1 MIRLS
6 SFLFLFLAF
15 LVSLNAHAL
24 NRITEVKI
32 PDFNSCIPVGTVVA
46 DNVYCANVTH
56 RGFTGWAITKSSRSK
71 FKAAYPNFDAV
82 HAGIAHVASFSQ
94 GASCPDGTEFNE
106 TSGICEQN
114 KCKELQQ
121 SGDVVELTWLRD
133 VWGDNMTGAYW
144 CKAGVQCVAQ
154 IETHVGCHEDRC
166 FGDAPYTGD
175 KCENPE
181 TEGVMCSDSTCSTA
195 RPEPEKPPTP
205 EPEPDPDTEHKPTDP
220 TKPIPDPN
228 PLPPID
234 VKPPPP
240 EVVDPEPEV
249 PEPELTPDS
258 NGDVVK
264 AVTNLNRDV
273 NKALNDLNIDI
284 NKANAEQNGELMLLN
299 ANVKQNSEHLAKL
312 REENIDIY
320 DNTKA
325 LIQNLNKDVTSA
337 VNRNTERIDGELERV
352 GEKLDGIGTTLDQM
366 TNVDTSGAGVSA
378 TCIETDTCVSYYE
391 TKYPEG
397 LSGMASTQLAE
408 LKAEVID
415 GFVASFG
422 ELDLSN
428 AQEPKFGLPVPFYGW
443 MYFSDYIDMN
453 WIFSFIRVC
462 FMVTTVFMCR
472 RIVFGG

>member
-1 MIRLS
+1 MGNAIS
-6 SFLFLFLAF
+6 
-15 LVSLNAHAL
+15 VSWESYQPQISV
-24 NRITEVKI
+24 RWGGG
-32 PDFNSCIPVGTVVA
+32 NSWGNVANGSPV
-46 DNVYCANVTH
+46 
-56 RGFTGWAITKSSRSK
+56 
-71 FKAAYPNFDAV
+71 
-82 HAGIAHVASFSQ
+82 
-94 GASCPDGTEFNE
+94 ASCPSGTELNE
-106 TSGICEQN
+106 VTGKCEEVN
-114 KCKELQQ
+114 KCQELQQ

-205 EPEPDPDTEHKPTDP
+205 DPDPDTEHKPTDP

-228 PLPPID
+228 PLPPVD

-352 GEKLDGIGTTLDQM
+352 GEKLDGIGTTLDEM

-408 LKAEVID
+408 LKTEVID

-428 AQEPKFGLPVPFYGW
+428 AERPKFGLPVPFYGW
-443 MYFSDYIDMN
+443 LYFSDYVDMD
-453 WIFSFIRVC
+453 WIFSFLRFC